1 MISENSIFVTLDVR
15 SLYINI
21 PNNEGIKAVETNLK
35 LKNIATR
42 IVTTFLHLVLPLN
55 NFIFNCQ
62 NYLQIKG
69 CAMGTRCAPNYAN
82 IFTGIFEEMFIYLL
96 VNNMTRL
103 YLQFIDDSFIVWT
116 GTFDQMLEF
125 KQRISE
131 VYPSI
136 RFDFKF
142 LNKDINFLDI
152 VVYKTPTGKLE
163 TKFYT
168 KHNDRQ
174 PYLH

>member
-1 MISENSIFVTLDVR
+1 
-15 SLYINI
+15 
-21 PNNEGIKAVETNLK
+21 
-35 LKNIATR
+35 
-42 IVTTFLHLVLPLN
+42 
-55 NFIFNCQ
+55 
-62 NYLQIKG
+62 
-69 CAMGTRCAPNYAN
+69 MGTRCSPNYAN

-103 YLQFIDDSFIVWT
+103 YLQFIGGIFIVWT

-152 VVYKTPTGKLE
+152 VVYKTPTRKLE